1 MARNL
6 FTLEILNKYSW
17 TGKTKTDES
26 KKKFIEY
33 KQIHQLFFDVIY
45 LACNKYSH
53 AQNEAFFKNNLL
65 KHARLRI
72 ERAKNR

>member
-6 FTLEILNKYSW
+6 FTLELLNQYSW
-17 TGKTKTDES
+17 TGKTKTEES
-26 KKKFIEY
+26 KKKFIKY
-33 KQIHQLFFDVIY
+33 NKIHQLFFEVIH

-65 KHARLRI
+65 KHVKLRI
-72 ERAKNR
+72 ERAKNQ